1 MHRHKVVYLLISLT
15 LVLSIF
21 GALPLSA
28 VAAPNAPVGVTETPT
43 SAPTETPMPT
53 EIPVQT
59 ETPVQTATPVQTETP
74 VQTATPAL
82 TNTPVP
88 THDHPDVSTEEN
100 TATPTSTNTLV
111 ATPTITATA
120 PAIVGFPN
128 TGGGAP
134 KSGAPSQILVLFA
147 AAVGILGALMFGLRI
162 LAHRLARR

>member
-1 MHRHKVVYLLISLT
+1 MHRHKLVYLTIGLT
-15 LVLSIF
+15 LVLSVF

-59 ETPVQTATPVQTETP
+59 ETPAP
-74 VQTATPAL
+74 
-82 TNTPVP
+82 TNTPAP
-88 THDHPDVSTEEN
+88 TRDHPDVSTEEN
-100 TATPTSTNTLV
+100 TATPTPANTLV

-120 PAIVGFPN
+120 PAIVGLPN

-147 AAVGILGALMFGLRI
+147 AAVGILGALVFGMRI
-162 LAHRLARR
+162 LAHRPVQR